1 MSPSVPLRWIPL
13 ALALLAVTGCDP
25 TGRVEQE
32 IAGLL
37 PRAIGPADDYTVT
50 VEGLRARSGE
60 ADRVAVVG
68 TRVRPEGAPVLDR
81 LDLELRGVRFDRG
94 ERRLERVDAA
104 EATARI
110 TPADLAALLETR
122 DGVRSATVTLRPP
135 DEATIRLRPDIGD
148 LRLPPGAAVE
158 MTGRLSSADGQVRYD
173 VDEVRALGLD
183 LGETVARRLSGAIN
197 PIADLAAMTPT
208 LDVTGVR
215 VEGGAVVV
223 EATGDLAGLKLR

>member
-1 MSPSVPLRWIPL
+1 MRRSLPLRSTLL
-13 ALALLAVTGCDP
+13 ALALLAVTGCNL
-25 TGRVEQE
+25 TGRVEEE
-32 IAGLL
+32 IASQL
-37 PRAIGPADDYTVT
+37 PRAIGPADDYAVT

-94 ERRLERVDAA
+94 ERRLERVDTA

-110 TPADLAALLETR
+110 LPSALAAFLETR

-135 DEATIRLRPDIGD
+135 DEATIRIRPDIGD
-148 LRLPPGAAVE
+148 LRLPSGATVE
-158 MTGRLSSADGQVRYD
+158 LTGRLSSADGQVRFD

-183 LGETVARRLSGAIN
+183 LGDTVARRLSGAIN
-197 PIADLAAMTPT
+197 PVVDLAGTTPT

-223 EATGDLAGLKLR
+223 EATGDLAGLDLR